1 MNAYSRNDVDPLL
14 RVDPELVLPLTEAFV
29 SQEVERAGIR
39 KGIVGLSGGVDS
51 AVSAAITVRA
61 LGTEDTVLV
70 LMPHEVSSPES
81 TEHAREIAA
90 LLGVAPIEVPITA
103 MTAGYPHLPDLDRLR
118 AGNLMARMRMAV
130 LYDLSA
136 EHQALVIGTS
146 NKTELLLGYGTLHGD
161 MASAINPVGDLYK
174 TQLRQIAA
182 ALGVPDE
189 VLAKPPTAD
198 LWKGQTDEDDLGIDY
213 PTADAVLIRLVDR
226 RLPLASVVKEG
237 FDEKLVRRLW
247 DRVRQNEFKRHLPV
261 ICKLSERTVGI
272 DWLYPRDWGT

>member
-1 MNAYSRNDVDPLL
+1 MSAASKSDMDPLL
-14 RVDPELVLPLTEAFV
+14 RVDPDLVLPLTEAFV

-61 LGTEDTVLV
+61 LGADDTVLV
-70 LMPHEVSSPES
+70 LMPHDVSSPES
-81 TEHAREIAA
+81 IEHAREIAD
-90 LLGVAPIEVPITA
+90 LLGVVPIEVPITA
-103 MTAGYPHLPDLDRLR
+103 MSAGYQHFTDLDRRR

-136 EHQALVIGTS
+136 EYQALVVGTS
-146 NKTELLLGYGTLHGD
+146 NKTEILLGYGTLHGD

-182 ALGVPDE
+182 ALGVPDR

-198 LWKGQTDEDDLGIDY
+198 LWKGQTDEDELGIDY
-213 PTADAVLIRLVDR
+213 PTADAILIRLVDR
-226 RLPLASVVKEG
+226 RLPLEGVVKEG
-237 FDEKLVRRLW
+237 FEEGLVRRLW
-247 DRVRQNEFKRHLPV
+247 DRVRRNEFKRHLPI